1 MEAGECLQTS
11 KKICQS
17 PHLNIANLIIRLAKV
32 TPCRAQIEWYKALCD
47 DDTGYYDAFRQ
58 RKASKRDS
66 KVNINRIKLGQFW
79 DEVVEMLENNQ
90 LPQDFPKRAKWVNAA
105 NFYKLLVEPL
115 DIAEYYRTQ
124 TQKSRGH
131 YMSHGRPRRYEVF
144 DRWWRELHKSDTG
157 RGQTRSRFAGQTQDS
172 CFWAKVEE
180 ASEWI
185 EAAKTENDQAKLA
198 RIWENLNEFECETR
212 QLIELKEVSKDV
224 VAPRSSYSLWT
235 KEWKDLK
242 MKLGLQVPLRNSVV
256 NQGTL
261 AMS

>member
-1 MEAGECLQTS
+1 MEARECLQMS
-11 KKICQS
+11 KRIGQS

-32 TPCRAQIEWYKALCD
+32 TPCRAQIEWYMSLCD
-47 DDTGYYDAFRQ
+47 DDTGYYDSFKQ

-66 KVNINRIKLGQFW
+66 KVNMNRIKLGKFW

-90 LPQDFPKRAKWVNAA
+90 LPHDFPKRGKWVNAA

-124 TQKSRGH
+124 THRSRGH

-144 DRWWRELHKSDTG
+144 DRWWREMYKG
-157 RGQTRSRFAGQTQDS
+157 EIRQKRSRFAGQTQDS

-180 ASEWI
+180 ASEWM
-185 EAAKTENDQAKLA
+185 EVAKTETDLAKLT
-198 RIWENLNEFECETR
+198 RLWDNLNEFEYETT
-212 QLIELKEVSKDV
+212 QLVELKEVSKDV
-224 VAPRSSYSLWT
+224 VAPRSSYILSM

-242 MKLGLQVPLRNSVV
+242 MKLGLQEIL
-256 NQGTL
+256 
-261 AMS
+261 